1 MRLEVKRW
9 YRPLA
14 TYGNCQVINELGCAI
29 FDCKTLELPWKEN
42 KRSVSCIPEDE
53 YDVVKEGPTV
63 KRPYIYFRVLNVPGR
78 DGILW
83 HPGTYTSHI
92 KGCTLPGEKLLDIN
106 EDGVLDITNTA
117 KTLKKLVDLL
127 PDKFKL
133 SISNGEK

>member
-1 MRLEVKRW
+1 MNLKVTRW

-14 TYGNCQVINELGCAI
+14 TYGNVDVINDNGSSV
-29 FDCKTLELPWKEN
+29 FQCKSLELPWKDN
-42 KRSVSCIPEDE
+42 ARSVSCIPEGE
-53 YDVVKEGPTV
+53 YVVRKEGPTL

-92 KGCTLPGEKLLDIN
+92 KGCTIPGEKFLDIN
-106 EDGVLDITNTA
+106 KDGVLDILNTA
-117 KTLKKLVDLL
+117 MTLKKLVDLL

-133 SISNGEK
+133 NIVKGE

>member
-9 YRPLA
+9 YRDMA
-14 TYGNCQVINELGCAI
+14 TYGNVDVINDTGSSI
-29 FDCKTLELPWKEN
+29 FQCKSLELPWKEN
-42 KRSVSCIPEDE
+42 RRSVSCIPEGE
-53 YDVVKEGPTV
+53 YDVIKEGPTT

-133 SISNGEK
+133 RIVNGEK